1 MGTANHHGI
10 DAAGTTADQPANA
23 DAGSH
28 RYNTTTGG
36 WEWFNGTNWLAVSAT
51 LVNMVYGE
59 ATPLDASFFVAHRAY
74 RVVSIIARPL
84 VVGAD
89 GSAVT
94 AAVKKVASGTAIA
107 SGTALHTGSIDL
119 KGTINTNQVKT
130 LSSTD
135 ADLLLAAGDAVGID
149 VTGTTTA
156 ARGVISV
163 ALIPI

>member
-10 DAAGTTADQPANA
+10 DATGTTAERPTNA
-23 DAGSH
+23 DTGCH
-28 RYNTTTGG
+28 RYNSSTGG
-36 WEWFNGTNWLAVSAT
+36 YEFFNGTNWVAVASS
-51 LVNMVYGE
+51 LVNMLYGE
-59 ATPLDASFFVAHRAY
+59 ATPLDASFFVADRAY

-84 VVGAD
+84 VVGSD

-94 AAVKKVASGTAIA
+94 AVVKKVASGTAIA
-107 SGTALHTGSIDL
+107 SGTALHTGTIDL
-119 KGTINTNQVKT
+119 KGTINTNQSKT

-163 ALIPI
+163 ALIPN